1 MSNDNSQSPRRRP
14 VDVLFGEEIELKSK
28 SAVTDAQAPS
38 AQPPGYMVEA
48 PRPVIPLR
56 PPPPE
61 FPNDWRATTPP
72 EVVTIF
78 ETLTLSAPTSEN
90 VAPPPIPL
98 MTEPPQAQ
106 AIAEAVTFTVS
117 ERVEATEA
125 PSAST
130 TEAAPLVPLSAP
142 TVATANPAA
151 AISPAPFYGQT
162 ELLELSQFVDQLYQN
177 VAAEASDS
185 ASLNAECLAKLN
197 TARAAIEQNEYA
209 TAETAAEWVKA
220 RLLLARASRAAA
232 RATNTR
238 LTLVWLIVALSGG
251 IVLFLLP
258 FIARL
263 APAIIPLL
271 RGMGMGITG
280 AAVAALLQLT
290 RQINARALES
300 DMSLRFGIAPFVGAV
315 CGAVLY
321 LLSLLGIFAAP
332 GALGIPGE
340 PWLMYLGAFFASLF
354 SASVIDFLSARFAAK
369 PDSKTRNP

>member
-28 SAVTDAQAPS
+28 SAVTDAQAPL

-90 VAPPPIPL
+90 VAPPPTPL

-106 AIAEAVTFTVS
+106 VIAEAVTFTVS

-130 TEAAPLVPLSAP
+130 TEAAPFVPLSAP

>member
-1 MSNDNSQSPRRRP
+1 MSNDNSHSPRRRP
-14 VDVLFGEEIELKSK
+14 VDVLFGEEVELKSK
-28 SAVTDAQAPS
+28 SAVADSQTPLTQS
-38 AQPPGYMVEA
+38 PGYMVEA

-61 FPNDWRATTPP
+61 FPNDWRATTLP
-72 EVVTIF
+72 EVVTVF
-78 ETLTLSAPTSEN
+78 ETPIINAPTSEN

-106 AIAEAVTFTVS
+106 VIAEAVTFTVS

-125 PSAST
+125 PSTPT
-130 TEAAPLVPLSAP
+130 TEAAPPTPFSATAAP
-142 TVATANPAA
+142 TANPAA
-151 AISPAPFYGQT
+151 ISPTPFYGQT

-177 VAAEASDS
+177 VAEEASDS
-185 ASLNAECLAKLN
+185 ATLNAECLAKLN

-209 TAETAAEWVKA
+209 TAETAAEWVKT

-238 LTLVWLIVALSGG
+238 LTLAWLIVALSGG
-251 IVLFLLP
+251 IILFLLP

-263 APAIIPLL
+263 TPAIIPLL

-280 AAVAALLQLT
+280 AAIAALLQLT
-290 RQINARALES
+290 RQINARALEP

-354 SASVIDFLSARFAAK
+354 SASVMDFLSARFTAK
-369 PDSKTRNP
+369 STDKTRAP